1 MSQKCPSL
9 AQDLIWRLEA
19 LAFDLFGAALAC
31 LPIDAASAVG
41 AAVVKRVGPLTGAHK
56 TARRNL
62 QIAFPDMDEAERERI
77 LAAQWENVGRMAAE
91 FQMLGR
97 LTPDSGRI
105 EVEGAERLEAI
116 RKSGEAV
123 VFISGHFSNWE
134 VMAIVIMRAG
144 VRCQVTYRAANNPYI
159 DRRITRNRARYGVE
173 LFAPKGEATAMREML
188 EALRRGES
196 VALLNDQKFNGGLAE
211 PFFGIPV
218 HTAPGPTRLALR
230 SSGMIQ
236 PMSVQ
241 RLKGA
246 RFRVVAHESIVLERT
261 GDRSADI
268 RQGVRQINAF
278 IEARVRERPEE
289 WFWVHKRWPAE
300 AYASLKS

>member
-1 MSQKCPSL
+1 MSQKRPSL
-9 AQDLIWRLEA
+9 AQDLVWRLEA
-19 LAFDLFGAALAC
+19 LGFDLFGGVLALM
-31 LPIDAASAVG
+31 PIDVASALG
-41 AAVVKRVGPLTGAHK
+41 GGLLKLIGPLTSAHR

-62 QIAFPDMDEAERERI
+62 MIAFPDMAESERRRI
-77 LAAQWENVGRMAAE
+77 LAAQWENVGRLAAE

-97 LTPDSGRI
+97 LTPESGRI

-134 VMAIVIMRAG
+134 VMAIVIVRSG

-159 DRRITRNRARYGVE
+159 DRRIIRNRARYGVE
-173 LFAPKGEATAMREML
+173 LFAPKGESGSREVL

-196 VALLNDQKFNGGLAE
+196 VALLNDQKFNGGLEE
-211 PFFGIPV
+211 PFLGAPAY
-218 HTAPGPTRLALR
+218 TAPGPTRLALR
-230 SSGMIQ
+230 SSGVLQ

-241 RLKGA
+241 RIKGA
-246 RFRVVAHESIVLERT
+246 RFRVVAHEPIVLVRS
-261 GDRSADI
+261 GDRAEDI
-268 RQGVRQINAF
+268 REGVRRVNAF

-289 WFWVHKRWPAE
+289 WFWVHKRWPGE
-300 AYASLKS
+300 AYASLNE